1 MPFDSS
7 SLFLMNFLSLSFKSY
22 SDSSD
27 SFHYSD
33 YYSDSSDSCDSFDSS
48 DSFSTQNLSMYGKI
62 PFLNASITSCL
73 LLYKSVAASMI
84 VFLSIFIFDYVE
96 HIFLFCSI
104 MFSFQIGY
112 FLHF

>member
-33 YYSDSSDSCDSFDSS
+33 YSDSSDSCDSFDSS

-62 PFLNASITSCL
+62 PFLNASIISCL
-73 LLYKSVAASMI
+73 LLCKSVAASMI